1 MPYPYKYFLCLF
13 LFLHVHFI
21 VYPQCYEQQ
30 NGNGLYLFSPVRTR
44 LSLYKSLPGLKWGDT
59 LLSKTSFCPGNWRM
73 AASSFILQ
81 RGASI
86 YAAHSGILRVFTTG
100 GNNFLYDA
108 CWIDDGD
115 LSTAY
120 FNIITSVT
128 SNQFVYAGQK
138 IGTVINRPDTSYF
151 YFSIRKAKP
160 VSPTMERA
168 FLPIK
173 GEKNCVCNVDP
184 IWPEYFVNPTV
195 WSIYYDYN
203 DSDPKTRI
211 SVTIKP
217 SWAGKWSFDNGK
229 TWLLSGE
236 TVSGLPQKYYKLVF
250 QERKDWKTPLPIEIN
265 ATDANYEYNLSAN
278 YESEKKLFAEDLA
291 KTHNSVVNYPFVDS
305 TSIMAAFDS
314 VKKAAYDL
322 SYSQLR
328 STIYRT
334 FTDSLRSKIA
344 DIERQQKIEET
355 KNGLLFIVLPI
366 AALLSLGIIIFY
378 FQYMQLRK
386 RKKHVEELQKELHH
400 RVRNNLGIVSALVDE
415 STHDPSN
422 KITAKELESRIN
434 SIGFVH
440 EQLYQ
445 QKDITKLDLQTF
457 LENLCKNLISTF
469 SNNSNIEYK
478 IDAHLS
484 IETKQTTQLAL
495 VLAELITNSLKH
507 GFKLIA
513 NPKIFITASCLN
525 DNKVK
530 IVVSDNGTGFPDN
543 FNSLAKNYGIK
554 MVYGLVKQM
563 KGEIKFYNENG
574 AFNELIF

>member
-1 MPYPYKYFLCLF
+1 MLFFLT
-13 LFLHVHFI
+13 HFI

-30 NGNGLYLFSPVRTR
+30 NGNGLYLFSPVTTR
-44 LSLYKSLPGLKWGDT
+44 LSVYKNLTGLKYGDT
-59 LLSKTSFCPGNWRM
+59 WNRKSSTFCPGNWRM
-73 AASSFILQ
+73 VASSFILQ
-81 RGASI
+81 PGASI
-86 YAAHSGILRVFTTG
+86 YAAQNGILRVFTTG
-100 GNNFLYDA
+100 GNSFANDA
-108 CWIDDGD
+108 CWIDAGEF
-115 LSTAY
+115 STAY
-120 FNIITSVT
+120 FNINPSVAT
-128 SNQFVYAGQK
+128 NQYVYAGQK
-138 IGTVINRPDTSYF
+138 IGTVITRPDTTYF

-160 VSPTMERA
+160 SSPTMERA
-168 FLPIK
+168 FLPINDK
-173 GEKNCVCNVDP
+173 KNCKCQGDP
-184 IWPEYFVNPTV
+184 IWPENFVNPSD

-217 SWAGKWSFDNGK
+217 SWVGKWSFDNGK

-236 TVSGLPQKYYKLVF
+236 TVSGLPQKYYKLIF

-265 ATDANYEYNLSAN
+265 STDTKSEYNLSVD
-278 YESEKKLFAEDLA
+278 YESEKYFSTEDLA
-291 KTHNSVVNYPFVDS
+291 KIHNSNVNNPFVDS
-305 TSIMAAFDS
+305 ISILAAFDS
-314 VKKAAYDL
+314 VKKKAYDL

-328 STIYRT
+328 SVIYRT

-344 DIERQQKIEET
+344 DIEHKQKIEES
-355 KNGLLFIVLPI
+355 KNSLLFIVLPI
-366 AALLSLGIIIFY
+366 AALLSIGIIIFY

-400 RVRNNLGIVSALVDE
+400 RVRNNLSIVSALVDE
-415 STHDPSN
+415 FTHDQSN
-422 KITAKELESRIN
+422 KINAKELESRIN

-457 LENLCKNLISTF
+457 LENLCENLISTF
-469 SNNSNIEYK
+469 SGNRNIEYK

-507 GFKLIA
+507 GFKATA
-513 NPKIFITASCLN
+513 NPKIIITASCLN
-525 DNKVK
+525 GNKVK
-530 IVVSDNGTGFPDN
+530 IIVSDNGTGFPDN
-543 FNSLAKNYGIK
+543 FNSLSKNYGIK
-554 MVYGLVKQM
+554 MVYGLVKQI

-574 AFNELIF
+574 ALNELIF